1 MICMDLNIYAKDKCI
16 QKTKTKIVSG
26 VVKRRP
32 VPRRGFRG
40 ECCPR
45 TVLHRL
51 CRQRNDKLS
60 LLVDAGSDS
69 SVYFGRRKHR

>member
-1 MICMDLNIYAKDKCI
+1 ML
-16 QKTKTKIVSG
+16 KTNVYKKKKKKIVSG
-26 VVKRRP
+26 VVKRHP
-32 VPRRGFRG
+32 VPRRGFHG